1 MHIVEILLVLGLFAG
16 IASVQ
21 SRLSGMDKRLVRIE
35 RRLALVVSRLGVE
48 ESDEE
53 RAQQERV
60 QALLREGKQ
69 VAAIKAYREMTG
81 ADLKEAKDAVDRMA
95 GL

>member
-1 MHIVEILLVLGLFAG
+1 MDIVELFLVLGLFAG
-16 IASVQ
+16 IAAVQ

-35 RRLALVVSRLGVE
+35 RRLALVADRLGLE

-53 RAQQERV
+53 RAQRDRV
-60 QALLREGKQ
+60 EALVREGKQ

-81 ADLKEAKDAVDRMA
+81 AGLKEAKDAVDRMA

>member
-1 MHIVEILLVLGLFAG
+1 MDIVELLLILGLFAG
-16 IASVQ
+16 IVSVQ

-35 RRLALVVSRLGVE
+35 GRLALIADRLGLE
-48 ESDEE
+48 ESDEQ
-53 RAQQERV
+53 RAQRERV
-60 QALLREGKQ
+60 EALVREGKQ

-81 ADLKEAKDAVDRMA
+81 ADLKEAKEAVDRMG

>member
-1 MHIVEILLVLGLFAG
+1 MDIVELLLLLGLFAG

-35 RRLALVVSRLGVE
+35 RRLAAVADHLGLE
-48 ESDEE
+48 EPDGQ
-53 RAQQERV
+53 RAQRERV
-60 QALLREGKQ
+60 ESLVREGKQ

-81 ADLKEAKDAVDRMA
+81 AGLKEAKDAVDQI
-95 GL
+95 G

>member
-1 MHIVEILLVLGLFAG
+1 MGIVEILLVLGLFAG
-16 IASVQ
+16 IASIQ

-35 RRLALVVSRLGVE
+35 RRLALVADRLGVE
-48 ESDEE
+48 QSDEE
-53 RAQQERV
+53 RAQRERI

>member
-1 MHIVEILLVLGLFAG
+1 MDIVELLLILGLFAG

-35 RRLALVVSRLGVE
+35 GRLALIADRLGLE
-48 ESDEE
+48 ESDEQ
-53 RAQQERV
+53 RAQRERV
-60 QALLREGKQ
+60 EALVREGKQ

-81 ADLKEAKDAVDRMA
+81 ADLKEAKDAVDRM
-95 GL
+95 GGR

>member
-1 MHIVEILLVLGLFAG
+1 MDIVEILLVLGLFAG

-35 RRLALVVSRLGVE
+35 RRLALVADRLGLD

-53 RAQQERV
+53 RAQRERV
-60 QALLREGKQ
+60 EALVREGKQ

>member
-1 MHIVEILLVLGLFAG
+1 MHIVEILLGLGLFAG

-35 RRLALVVSRLGVE
+35 RRLALVAGRLGVE